1 MTSFPVNHGNML
13 MRKRPGLSDP
23 VIHPQP
29 LDLSIPRPKLT
40 INQIKVRHHWSGGS
54 IVEVNERISTP
65 SVTSYVGCNG
75 VKSTPMTLPF
85 LKQQLSFHIQVPQQ
99 HPDSK
104 FAQLSDSKPRNR
116 VSKRM
121 IDPVVENDLQRLSA
135 TQLHLRL
142 SGYYYANLSRKE
154 AIQILQHTPVGT
166 FLLRDSSDSR
176 CLYALSIQ
184 TEAGP
189 TSVRIHYV
197 DGDFRLDASSSCV
210 ASNLPRFRSV
220 LELVDFYVSKWR
232 SCKERG
238 QVWLDNRG
246 TMHSE
251 IILKGPVIQNSPTL
265 QHLCRL
271 AWNRSSRSFRPGDVP
286 HRIQSFLQE
295 YPFRN

>member
-1 MTSFPVNHGNML
+1 MNESNDSNDSNESNEML
-13 MRKRPGLSDP
+13 ME
-23 VIHPQP
+23 Q
-29 LDLSIPRPKLT
+29 
-40 INQIKVRHHWSGGS
+40 
-54 IVEVNERISTP
+54 
-65 SVTSYVGCNG
+65 
-75 VKSTPMTLPF
+75 
-85 LKQQLSFHIQVPQQ
+85 
-99 HPDSK
+99 
-104 FAQLSDSKPRNR
+104 
-116 VSKRM
+116 
-121 IDPVVENDLQRLSA
+121 
-135 TQLHLRL
+135 
-142 SGYYYANLSRKE
+142 
-154 AIQILQHTPVGT
+154 VGT

-295 YPFRN
+295 YPFRNWKKKKRCTPFFTHTLPC